1 MRNLVVAAAAVLA
14 LALSAGA
21 ATAEELKKAVFAG
34 GCFWCVEA
42 DFDKVPGVVK
52 TVSGYTGGH
61 VENPSYKQ
69 VTYEDT
75 GHFEAV
81 EITYDAD
88 KVAYEDL
95 LRTYWRTVD
104 PLDPAGQFC
113 DKGPSYRTAVFPLD
127 EAQRAAAEASKTQA
141 EQALGQEVV
150 TEIRDAGA
158 FWPAEEYH
166 QNYYKKNPV
175 KYKYYR
181 WRCGRD
187 DRVEELWGDAAFE
200 GMKAD
205 S

>member
-1 MRNLVVAAAAVLA
+1 MRSCIAPAAAALA
-14 LALSAGA
+14 LAAATLP
-21 ATAEELKKAVFAG
+21 ATAEDLKTAVFAG

-42 DFDKVPGVVK
+42 DFDKVPGVEK
-52 TVSGYTGGH
+52 TLSGYTGGD
-61 VENPSYKQ
+61 VENPSYEQ

-88 KVAYEDL
+88 QVSYEEL
-95 LRTYWRTVD
+95 LETFWRTVD

-113 DKGPSYRTAVFPLD
+113 DKGASYRTAVFVAD
-127 EAQRAAAEASKTQA
+127 EAQRAAAEASKAKA
-141 EQALGQEVV
+141 EQELGQEVV
-150 TEIRDAGA
+150 TEIHDAGP

-175 KYKYYR
+175 KYNYYR

-187 DRVEELWGDAAFE
+187 DRVEELWGDDAFAN
-200 GMKAD
+200 MVKD
-205 S
+205 D

>member
-1 MRNLVVAAAAVLA
+1 MILAAAAA
-14 LALSAGA
+14 ATLALSATA
-21 ATAEELKKAVFAG
+21 ASAEDLKTAVFAG

-42 DFDKVPGVVK
+42 DFDKVPGVKK
-52 TVSGYTGGH
+52 TLSGYTGGD

-81 EITYDAD
+81 EITYDAE
-88 KVAYEDL
+88 VVSYEDL
-95 LRTYWRTVD
+95 LRTFWRTVD

-113 DKGPSYRTAVFPLD
+113 DKGPSYRTAVFVQD
-127 EAQRAAAEASKTQA
+127 AEQRAAAEASKA
-141 EQALGQEVV
+141 EAQQALGEEVV

-187 DRVEELWGDAAFE
+187 DRVEDLWGDAAFW